1 MLKGWPWVRV
11 AILEVIS
18 DTLSHPDSD
27 KAETMDLRQ
36 NVIESIRTLAKRNGV
51 CKVILFGSRAR
62 GDNSARSDIDLAA
75 SGGNVAKFALDVDEE
90 TPTLLSYD
98 VVDLDRPVRQVLIQ
112 DIRRDGVVLFEQQK
126 A

>member
-1 MLKGWPWVRV
+1 MRPKRHG
-11 AILEVIS
+11 S
-18 DTLSHPDSD
+18 DITT
-27 KAETMDLRQ
+27 E
-36 NVIESIRTLAKRNGV
+36 RNGV

-90 TPTLLSYD
+90 TLTLLSYD
-98 VVDLDRPVRQVLIQ
+98 VVDLDRPVRQELIQ